1 MPPPLIHPNWS
12 RPATSAIDGY
22 SIEITA
28 KDADALRTVAPR
40 IPPATPIAI
49 AFLPGETLDARVR
62 AAQTIRALGFE
73 PMPHFSARRIG
84 SGAEFE
90 DYLAAVVEQ
99 AGVQRCFVVAGDPS
113 TPAGPFADSASLIAT
128 GAFERSGIRAIGVG
142 GHPDGHPNMTQ
153 AECFAVLDGKCHEIA
168 RRGMAPL
175 IVTQFGFDA
184 DAVVRWLSE
193 LRSRGIDAPV
203 RLGVPGPA
211 GIKTLMRF
219 AALCGVGA
227 STAVLRKYGLSLGNL
242 IGSAGPDRFVAIL
255 EAALTPDHGPVR
267 LHFYPFGGLART
279 LDWIDGYARATGLDP
294 SA

>member
-1 MPPPLIHPNWS
+1 
-12 RPATSAIDGY
+12 
-22 SIEITA
+22 
-28 KDADALRTVAPR
+28 
-40 IPPATPIAI
+40 
-49 AFLPGETLDARVR
+49 
-62 AAQTIRALGFE
+62 
-73 PMPHFSARRIG
+73 MPHFSARRIG

-90 DYLAAVVEQ
+90 DYLAAVVER

-142 GHPDGHPNMTQ
+142 GHPEGHPNMTQ
-153 AECFAVLDGKCHEIA
+153 AECFAVLDGKCQEIA

-184 DAVVRWLSE
+184 DAVVRWLTE
-193 LRSRGIDAPV
+193 LRRRGIDAPV

-211 GIKTLMRF
+211 GIKTLMRY

-255 EAALTPDHGPVR
+255 EAALTPEHGPVR

-279 LDWIDGYARATGLDP
+279 LDWIESYARVTGLDP

>member
-1 MPPPLIHPNWS
+1 
-12 RPATSAIDGY
+12 
-22 SIEITA
+22 
-28 KDADALRTVAPR
+28 
-40 IPPATPIAI
+40 
-49 AFLPGETLDARVR
+49 
-62 AAQTIRALGFE
+62 
-73 PMPHFSARRIG
+73 
-84 SGAEFE
+84 
-90 DYLAAVVEQ
+90 
-99 AGVQRCFVVAGDPS
+99 GDPS
-113 TPAGPFADSASLIAT
+113 KPAGPFADSASLIAT

-142 GHPDGHPNMTQ
+142 GHPEGHPNMTE

-184 DAVVRWLSE
+184 DAVVRWLGA
-193 LRSRGIDAPV
+193 LRGRGIDAPV

-255 EAALTPDHGPVR
+255 ETALTPDHGPVR

-279 LDWIDGYARATGLDP
+279 LDWIDGYARTTGLDP

>member
-99 AGVQRCFVVAGDPS
+99 AGVQRCFVV
-113 TPAGPFADSASLIAT
+113 
-128 GAFERSGIRAIGVG
+128 
-142 GHPDGHPNMTQ
+142 
-153 AECFAVLDGKCHEIA
+153 
-168 RRGMAPL
+168 
-175 IVTQFGFDA
+175 
-184 DAVVRWLSE
+184 
-193 LRSRGIDAPV
+193 
-203 RLGVPGPA
+203 
-211 GIKTLMRF
+211 
-219 AALCGVGA
+219 
-227 STAVLRKYGLSLGNL
+227 
-242 IGSAGPDRFVAIL
+242 
-255 EAALTPDHGPVR
+255 
-267 LHFYPFGGLART
+267 
-279 LDWIDGYARATGLDP
+279 
-294 SA
+294 

>member
-73 PMPHFSARRIG
+73 PMPHFSARRIE
-84 SGAEFE
+84 SGAELE
-90 DYLAAVVEQ
+90 DYLAAVVDQ

-142 GHPDGHPNMTQ
+142 GHPEGHPNMTE
-153 AECFAVLDGKCHEIA
+153 AECFAVLDGKCHEIT

-184 DAVVRWLSE
+184 EAVLRWLGE
-193 LRSRGIDAPV
+193 LRRRGIDAPV

-211 GIKTLMRF
+211 GVKTLMRY

>member
-12 RPATSAIDGY
+12 LPAASAIDGY
-22 SIEITA
+22 SIEVTA
-28 KDADALRTVAPR
+28 KDAETLRAVASR
-40 IPPATPIAI
+40 IPSATPVAI
-49 AFLPGETLDARVR
+49 AFLPGESLDARVR
-62 AAQTIRALGFE
+62 GAQTVRALGFE

-84 SGAEFE
+84 SHAEFE
-90 DYLAAVVEQ
+90 DYLSAVVDQ
-99 AGVQRCFVVAGDPS
+99 AGVRRCFVVAGDPS

-142 GHPDGHPNMTQ
+142 GHPEGHPNMTE
-153 AECFAVLDGKCHEIA
+153 AECFAVLDGKCREIE

-184 DAVVRWLSE
+184 DAVIGWLGK
-193 LRSRGIDAPV
+193 LRSSGISAPV

-219 AALCGVGA
+219 AAYCGVGA

-242 IGSAGPDRFVAIL
+242 IGTAGPDRFVATL

-267 LHFYPFGGLART
+267 LHFYPFGGLVRT
-279 LDWIDGYARATGLDP
+279 LDWIDAYARTTAP
-294 SA
+294 EQSA